1 MNTLAVN
8 RLLRKL
14 EAAIVSGQHE
24 QAAMFAKELARLKI
38 PCSVVRQKSTDDKKP
53 ISVNIYIEDKNAHQG
68 PLPLQVQKSGH
79 PSIRC
84 WRQRKKINSH
94 CVIIARGPMMC
105 FRDKNFD

>member
-1 MNTLAVN
+1 M
-8 RLLRKL
+8 LRKL

-68 PLPLQVQKSGH
+68 PLPLQVQKKRTPIDSMLATETKNQF
-79 PSIRC
+79 PLR
-84 WRQRKKINSH
+84 NH
-94 CVIIARGPMMC
+94 CPGSDDV
-105 FRDKNFD
+105 FS